1 LQFSIQS
8 RDATRAFLALII
20 VEILFCL
27 VYFGDFLLGEP
38 IWRIHELFDLDSEA
52 SIPTWFSIIQLFMIG
67 FIALLVA
74 YNKKT
79 TPPPSKGGLT
89 LFGLGFIYLSMDE
102 GAAIHEKLTYE
113 FYNNPLVP
121 YFHGAHG
128 IWIVVY
134 GCIGIIVLIVLHR
147 DIFAVCKHFRKEA
160 LIFIGG
166 MIMFLAGTAGSETVT
181 FFYVDKSNPFVYT
194 IEVILEEFL
203 EMAGASILLY
213 SVSLLAMKKCEH
225 KKSPI

>member
-1 LQFSIQS
+1 MNS
-8 RDATRAFLALII
+8 RDATMALVALII
-20 VEILFCL
+20 LEASFCA
-27 VYFGDFLLGEP
+27 VYMGDFLLGEP
-38 IWRIHELFDLDSEA
+38 IWRIHQLFDLDHES

-74 YNKKT
+74 FSQT
-79 TPPPSKGGLT
+79 VTPPPSKGGLT

-102 GAAIHEKLTYE
+102 GSSIHEKMTYE

-134 GCIGIIVLIVLHR
+134 GCIGIIVLLFLR
-147 DIFAVCKHFRKEA
+147 KDIFAVCKHFRKEA

-166 MIMFLAGTAGSETVT
+166 MIVFLAGAAGSETIT
-181 FFYVDKSNPFVYT
+181 FFYIDKSDPFIYT

-203 EMAGASILLY
+203 EMSGASVLLY
-213 SVSLLAMKKCEH
+213 SVALIAIKKLGY
-225 KKSPI
+225 KNNPIRL